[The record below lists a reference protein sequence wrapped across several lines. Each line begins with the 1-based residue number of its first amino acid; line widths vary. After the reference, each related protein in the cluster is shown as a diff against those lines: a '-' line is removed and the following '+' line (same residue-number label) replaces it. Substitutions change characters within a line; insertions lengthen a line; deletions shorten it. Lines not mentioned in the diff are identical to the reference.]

1 MRALGLLESLAI
13 SLAISSRR
21 REDRFLFIEIHK
33 FCANFV
39 QIVCLQ
45 KQAPVAV
52 EKIKPIHGKL
62 FSYLLSINLAHF
74 QLLNQ

>member
-1 MRALGLLESLAI
+1 MRAFGFLESLAI

-52 EKIKPIHGKL
+52 ASKL
-62 FSYLLSINLAHF
+62 EPATGHKLCLIVPFKDR
-74 QLLNQ
+74 

>member
-1 MRALGLLESLAI
+1 MRAFGFLESLAI

-33 FCANFV
+33 FSANFV

-52 EKIKPIHGKL
+52 EKIKPIH
-62 FSYLLSINLAHF
+62 F
-74 QLLNQ
+74 